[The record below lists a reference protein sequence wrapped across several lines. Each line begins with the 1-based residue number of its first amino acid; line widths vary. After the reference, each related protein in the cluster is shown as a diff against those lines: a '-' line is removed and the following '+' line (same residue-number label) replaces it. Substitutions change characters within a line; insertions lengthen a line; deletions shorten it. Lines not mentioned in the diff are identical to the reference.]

1 MFKFTNPFPT
11 FLNLISYSVFVTLL
25 TCRKEILYIKLV
37 LYSIDSQVDL
47 ENYQVLKLLKSE
59 RKQVFPGVAL
69 KQKKSYLYKKSDL
82 NGDINQHPVSNE
94 HTHTHKLA
102 AFTFFP
108 GARSIS

>member
-59 RKQVFPGVAL
+59 GKQVFPGVAL